1 MQFLFTWWF
10 VIVANPKRTK
20 IAFHAVIMKA
30 DKRDIFNLIL
40 NEMIIIRN
48 DFLAKRSV
56 CHMKKK
62 LRLTVWLGKDTTNN
76 NKTIFCFGELKFQNG
91 NGMNSRLPNTVEM
104 DSQWRIIKNSH
115 FFPSTIER
123 FHI

>member
-76 NKTIFCFGELKFQNG
+76 NKIIFCFGELKFQNG
-91 NGMNSRLPNTVEM
+91 NGMNSRRSATKYSGNGLPVENN
-104 DSQWRIIKNSH
+104 KEFP
-115 FFPSTIER
+115 FFS
-123 FHI
+123 FHY